1 VAVSQPPRVVSRI
14 ARLSLTTAAPGA
26 TAAFFRSAL
35 GFVERGVEERAG
47 EDFARLMGLPGD
59 APAQVRL
66 LCLGRQEVELVAF
79 AEKGRPYPPGST
91 SRDPWFQHMAIVV
104 ADMRA
109 AYARLAAQPGWTPI
123 STAGPQRLP
132 DSSGGVTAFKFRDP
146 EGHPLELLEF
156 PPHRT
161 PAVWR
166 EPRGGDPYL
175 GIDHSAIVVADTA
188 TSVAFYGAL
197 GFRVSGS
204 SLNRGAEQERLD
216 GLPGAEVEV
225 TGLEAGVGDVPH
237 LELLRYRAPPN
248 GRFARTEAHGN
259 DVAATRLVLAAQP
272 AARPE
277 RPIAG
282 PDALSSPERFAP
294 AASGRCTAPLR
305 DPDGHRLIL
314 VG

>member
-1 VAVSQPPRVVSRI
+1 VAVSQPARAVSRI
-14 ARLSLTTAAPGA
+14 VRVSISTAAPGA

-35 GFVERGVEERAG
+35 GFVESGVEERAG
-47 EDFARLMGLPGD
+47 EDFARLMGLPDD
-59 APAQVRL
+59 ARAQVRL
-66 LCLGRQEVELVAF
+66 LRLGRQEVELVAF
-79 AEKGRPYPPGST
+79 AEMGRPYPPDST
-91 SRDPWFQHMAIVV
+91 SCDPWFQHLAIVV

-109 AYARLAAQPGWTPI
+109 AYARLAAEPGWTPI

-161 PAVWR
+161 PTVWR
-166 EPRGGDPYL
+166 EVRGADPCL

-197 GFRVSGS
+197 GFRVSGG
-204 SLNRGAEQERLD
+204 SLNRGAEQARLD

-225 TGLEAGVGDVPH
+225 TALEAGAGDVPH
-237 LELLRYRAPPN
+237 LELLRYRAPPT
-248 GRFARTEAHGN
+248 GPSARTEVRGN
-259 DVAATRLVLAAQP
+259 DVSATRLVLGAQP

-282 PDALSSPERFAP
+282 PDAPFSPKHFAP

>member
-1 VAVSQPPRVVSRI
+1 VAVTPAWRI
-14 ARLSLTTAAPGA
+14 ARVSLTSAALGA

-35 GFVERGVEERAG
+35 GFVESGIEERAG
-47 EDFARLMGLPGD
+47 EDFARLMGLAGD
-59 APAQVRL
+59 ARAQVRL
-66 LCLGRQEVELVAF
+66 LRLGRQDLELVAF
-79 AEKGRPYPPGST
+79 AEMGRSYPPGST
-91 SRDPWFQHMAIVV
+91 SCDPWFQHMAIVV

-132 DSSGGVTAFKFRDP
+132 DSSGAVTAFKFRDP

-166 EPRGGDPYL
+166 ESRGGDPCL

-188 TSVAFYGAL
+188 TSAAFYVAL
-197 GFRVSGS
+197 GFRVSGG

-225 TGLEAGVGDVPH
+225 TALEAATGDVPH
-237 LELLRYRAPPN
+237 LEFLRYRAPPTSTS
-248 GRFARTEAHGN
+248 ARTEVHGN
-259 DVAATRLVLAAQP
+259 DVSATRLVLQAQP

-277 RPIAG
+277 RRIAG
-282 PDALSSPERFAP
+282 PDAPSSPKQSPP
-294 AASGRCTAPLR
+294 AASGRCTTPLR